1 MQPTGTLPLQDW
13 MMSLASKAVMQA
25 LMAEG
30 GIARFVGGCVRD
42 AVVGRSISDIDI
54 ATTESP
60 SVVMQLLKEYKV
72 VGIGASHGSILA
84 VVKGVPFHITTLR
97 ADVETFGRHAR
108 VSFVDDWKE
117 DAKRRDLTCN
127 ALYLDLDGTLY
138 DPCGGVED
146 LKQGR
151 VRFIGDAAERI
162 REDYLRVLRYFRFQ
176 AIYGTYPPELEALEA
191 CCQASSG
198 LKQLSGERIW
208 YELKRL
214 LQVDSPVRVLQQMW
228 SCNVFAVLFPY
239 LHLDGT
245 SFLALERLVTLEHQM
260 HMQSDALRRL
270 ACMIQGNRAVAE
282 RIIERLKFSRSESK
296 QLLTLTRILR
306 NPPNIDDRKTMYTLL
321 HKHGATLY
329 REIALL
335 LADQQI
341 NVPLDQAPIWLQRH
355 FDSAEHWWSPELPVR
370 GSDIIEL
377 GVPRSPKVSQLLKE
391 LEDWW
396 LENGCRPTR
405 EKCLAWLQE
414 RI

>member
-1 MQPTGTLPLQDW
+1 MANGGT
-13 MMSLASKAVMQA
+13 
-25 LMAEG
+25 
-30 GIARFVGGCVRD
+30 ARFVGGCVRD
-42 AVVGRSISDIDI
+42 AVVGRSINDIDI

-60 SVVMQLLKEYKV
+60 DIVAELLKEYKV
-72 VGIGASHGSILA
+72 VGVGASHGSVLA

-97 ADVETFGRHAR
+97 ADIETFGRHAR

-151 VRFIGDAAERI
+151 IRFIGNAAERI

-176 AIYGTYPPELEALEA
+176 AFYGTHPPDPEALAA
-191 CCQASSG
+191 CCEASAG
-198 LKQLSGERIW
+198 LKQLSGERVW
-208 YELKRL
+208 YEFKRL
-214 LQVDSPVRVLQQMW
+214 LCAQAPVQVLQQMW
-228 SCNVFAVLFPY
+228 NCNVFAVLFPA
-239 LHLDGT
+239 LRLDER
-245 SFLALERLVTLEHQM
+245 SFLSLERLVTLEQQM
-260 HMQSDALRRL
+260 HVEADSLRRL
-270 ACMIQGNRAVAE
+270 ACMVQGNRVVAE
-282 RIIERLKFSRSESK
+282 QIIERLKFSRSERRR
-296 QLLTLTRILR
+296 LLALTRILR
-306 NPPNIDDRKTMYTLL
+306 DPPNIDDRKTMYTLL
-321 HKHGATLY
+321 YKHGPDLY

-341 NVPLDQAPIWLQRH
+341 NVPLEQAPQWLQRH
-355 FDSAEHWWSPELPVR
+355 FDSAEHWWSPELPVK

-377 GVPRSPKVSQLLKE
+377 GVPKGPKISQLLKE

-405 EKCLAWLQE
+405 EKCLVWLGAHK
-414 RI
+414 